1 MADVAPVAV
10 DPRRRGFGVF
20 IIASV
25 VVVDAKD
32 ALDTADDAADR
43 AADDGADRSGAAVAF
58 IKTMR
63 GAAWNALRVRRRG
76 GKDCKDRT
84 DDRGAN
90 FHEVPL
96 C

>member
-1 MADVAPVAV
+1 
-10 DPRRRGFGVF
+10 
-20 IIASV
+20 
-25 VVVDAKD
+25 
-32 ALDTADDAADR
+32 
-43 AADDGADRSGAAVAF
+43 
-58 IKTMR
+58 
-63 GAAWNALRVRRRG
+63 VRRRG